1 MLLILRPL
9 HFLMSAIPFPQIFQ
23 KCTTVILLSIMW
35 FLCSFTDW
43 VQAFQIMRSMCRK
56 NALLRN
62 PCISF
67 ICIMKAGEIICPY
80 QKDQNVKFAMGYIK
94 GGKISINAQS
104 WGAVIV
110 NWSNTNKNKRDPP
123 KKNTTF
129 AAWPHLY
136 LMLMLLWGVFKS

>member
-1 MLLILRPL
+1 MLLTLRPL

-23 KCTTVILLSIMW
+23 ECTTVILLSIMW
-35 FLCSFTDW
+35 FLFSFTDW
-43 VQAFQIMRSMCRK
+43 VQASQIMRSMCRK

-80 QKDQNVKFAMGYIK
+80 QKYQNVKFAMGYIK
-94 GGKISINAQS
+94 GGKKISINAQI

-110 NWSNTNKNKRDPP
+110 IWSNTNKNKGDPP
-123 KKNTTF
+123 KKTQ
-129 AAWPHLY
+129 PLQLGHIY
-136 LMLMLLWGVFKS
+136 I